1 MTMSILYCLVSGSA
15 ITDLLKH
22 RIFNLWIL
30 INGMLCVF
38 AAILC
43 RDASITYGFCR
54 MFVTFL
60 MLLPIYIIGGI
71 GGGDIKLLSV
81 IALFL
86 QKEELITCIAVAFLI
101 GALFGLIKVIYKRN
115 MKQTVHFALPVLI
128 SVLLVTT
135 NNLVCL

>member
-22 RIFNLWIL
+22 RIFNLWLL
-30 INGMLCVF
+30 INGLCGIT
-38 AAILC
+38 AACFC
-43 RDASITYGFCR
+43 RDISITYGFLR
-54 MFVTFL
+54 MIVTFL
-60 MLLPIYIIGGI
+60 ILLPIYIIGGL

-81 IALFL
+81 VALFL
-86 QKEELITCIAVAFLI
+86 EKEELITCIVAAFLI
-101 GALFGLIKVIYKRN
+101 GAVFGLIKAIYKRN
-115 MKQTVHFALPVLI
+115 IKQTVHFALPLLI